1 MIRKLYLYDTPVDTS
16 PGGDSRISGI
26 GCYHGNQLCGGCA
39 CTCWDHGDAAV
50 LEINRQSTNSHQ
62 QETAS
67 ELVGY
72 AFVYMGSSLAG
83 AFTGFARRR

>member
-1 MIRKLYLYDTPVDTS
+1 
-16 PGGDSRISGI
+16 
-26 GCYHGNQLCGGCA
+26 
-39 CTCWDHGDAAV
+39 V